1 MQHLRPVLG
10 AFVVSAA
17 VSLAGCPKSDGPE
30 RAEAGRVSRAID
42 ALRTADNAEKP
53 NFLRAL
59 RAEQCVDAEVCSV
72 RSACLAAYE
81 LHVGSLERVA
91 QAGVLVDAGDPSAA
105 ASAFTQARDDLD
117 RARRLAEDCTRAQGE
132 LIRNKRL

>member
-1 MQHLRPVLG
+1 MQRLRPVLG
-10 AFVVSAA
+10 APGLVFAFL
-17 VSLAGCPKSDGPE
+17 LAGCPKSDGPE

-42 ALRTADNAEKP
+42 ALRTADNAGKSSL
-53 NFLRAL
+53 LRAL
-59 RAEQCVDAEVCSV
+59 RAEQCTDPEVCSV

-81 LHVGSLERVA
+81 LHVASLERVA
-91 QAGVLVDAGDPSAA
+91 QAGALVDAGDAAAA